1 METTSTAAPCGYRA
15 VTPYLTIKGAA
26 EAIDFYKS
34 VFGAREL
41 MRMEAPGGK
50 IGHAELQISD
60 AVVMLADEWPDMDCK
75 GPEAFGGSPVSLLIY
90 VDDVDATADLAVAAG
105 ATLKR
110 APKDEFWGDRMGTVV
125 DPFGHVWQIATHVE
139 DVPEDEMKRRA
150 EAAMREMAGG

>member
-1 METTSTAAPCGYRA
+1 METNSTAAPCGYRA
-15 VTPYLTIKGAA
+15 VTPYLTVKGAA
-26 EAIDFYKS
+26 AAIDFYKS
-34 VFGAREL
+34 VFGAGEL

-50 IGHAELQISD
+50 IGHAELQIGD

-90 VDDVDATADLAVAAG
+90 VDDVDATAELAVAAG

-139 DVPEDEMKRRA
+139 DVPDDEMERRA

>member
-34 VFGAREL
+34 VFGASEHT
-41 MRMEAPGGK
+41 RMETPFGSVA
-50 IGHAELQISD
+50 HAELQIGD

-75 GPEAFGGSPVSLLIY
+75 GPGAFGGSPVSLLIY

-110 APKDEFWGDRMGTVV
+110 APKDEFWGDRMGTIV
-125 DPFGHVWQIATHVE
+125 DPFGHVWLIATHVE
-139 DVPEDEMKRRA
+139 DVPDDEMKRRA

>member
-1 METTSTAAPCGYRA
+1 METNSTAAPCGYRA

-26 EAIDFYKS
+26 DAIDFYKS

-50 IGHAELQISD
+50 IGHAELQIGD

-75 GPEAFGGSPVSLLIY
+75 GPEAFGGSPVSLLVY

-125 DPFGHVWQIATHVE
+125 DPFGHVWLIATHVE
-139 DVPEDEMKRRA
+139 DVPEDEMERRA

>member
-1 METTSTAAPCGYRA
+1 METNSTAAPCGYRA
-15 VTPYLTIKGAA
+15 VTPYLTIKDAA
-26 EAIDFYKS
+26 AAIDFYKS

-50 IGHAELQISD
+50 IGHAELQIGD

-90 VDDVDATADLAVAAG
+90 VDDVDATAELAVAAG

-125 DPFGHVWQIATHVE
+125 DPFGHVWIIATHVE